1 MNKPIY
7 LGMSI
12 LVLAQPLCMNFGMI
26 TLNQNIKTEK
36 LCYMDAD
43 GFVFILKLKIFTK
56 ASLMTLK
63 NGLTH
68 QTTAKMIIDCFRQV
82 GMKNKN
88 RLFKDELGGKIMK
101 EFVGLRAKTWAY
113 LLDDDSEH
121 KKAKGTEKK
130 KKKRNKK
137 RTYV

>member
-1 MNKPIY
+1 MWQNTFQKFDSSKNEKKIKIKMNKPIY

-12 LVLAQPLCMNFGMI
+12 LVLAQTLCMNFGMI

-68 QTTAKMIIDCFRQV
+68 QTTAKMIIDCFR
-82 GMKNKN
+82 
-88 RLFKDELGGKIMK
+88 
-101 EFVGLRAKTWAY
+101 
-113 LLDDDSEH
+113 
-121 KKAKGTEKK
+121 
-130 KKKRNKK
+130 
-137 RTYV
+137 

>member
-1 MNKPIY
+1 MWQNTFQKFDSSKNEKKKKRIKMNKPIY

-43 GFVFILKLKIFTK
+43 GFVFKLKLKIFAK

-68 QTTAKMIIDCFRQV
+68 QTTAKMIIDCFR
-82 GMKNKN
+82 
-88 RLFKDELGGKIMK
+88 
-101 EFVGLRAKTWAY
+101 
-113 LLDDDSEH
+113 
-121 KKAKGTEKK
+121 
-130 KKKRNKK
+130 
-137 RTYV
+137 